1 VVEALAQNRN
11 EFSLTQAKSSA
22 DIDEARALFKQYEA
36 SLGISLCFQSFD
48 QELASL
54 PGDYAP
60 PLGRLLLARV
70 GSDVAGCIALRKLND
85 SVCEMKRLYLR
96 PSFRGKGL
104 GGKMVDAILNEAK
117 LIGYAKMRLDT
128 IPGKMDEAIKLYRSI
143 GFKEIPAYY
152 DTPFGDTL
160 YMELNLTSR

>member
-1 VVEALAQNRN
+1 
-11 EFSLTQAKSSA
+11 
-22 DIDEARALFKQYEA
+22 
-36 SLGISLCFQSFD
+36 
-48 QELASL
+48 
-54 PGDYAP
+54 
-60 PLGRLLLARV
+60 
-70 GSDVAGCIALRKLND
+70 
-85 SVCEMKRLYLR
+85 
-96 PSFRGKGL
+96 
-104 GGKMVDAILNEAK
+104 MVDAILNEAK